1 MGYSLRSWN
10 YRFTLWLGFNPNTFQ
25 VVESHTFLRCSWV
38 CVGYVEDLFKLIFLI
53 QVNVTDVHA
62 GELYMMADDP
72 GEDHNVYELIS
83 DNVLTKMA
91 NLTNVSGF

>member
-1 MGYSLRSWN
+1 MRSRLLN
-10 YRFTLWLGFNPNTFQ
+10 
-25 VVESHTFLRCSWV
+25 HTGSCDAPGS
-38 CVGYVEDLFKLIFLI
+38 VGYVEDLLKLFLI

-83 DNVLTKMA
+83 DNVITKMA